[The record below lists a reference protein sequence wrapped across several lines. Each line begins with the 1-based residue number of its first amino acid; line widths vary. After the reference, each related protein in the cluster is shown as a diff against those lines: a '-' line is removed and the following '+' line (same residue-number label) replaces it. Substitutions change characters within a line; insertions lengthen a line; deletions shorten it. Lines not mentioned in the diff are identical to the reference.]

1 MNTPSSSLGDSRLL
15 EDALRHDRYAAAA
28 SQLGDV
34 QPITR
39 MSAVLAL
46 IELADE
52 WLQAVHLT
60 KTQRRRKAQT
70 VIDML
75 CSYVRSP
82 FPLAAEQKR
91 LLGDAPE
98 DLEQMRRF
106 RAEQADLEAEIQ
118 VRERI
123 LSEIHDRVRWQLRD
137 GASGFRLR
145 PICSPAPGR
154 VFPTIFRVPR
164 SSTLWILAS
173 RRGVRRYRSVGAR
186 TVLTQIS
193 GRPCMPPMPC
203 LAALSTVSR
212 CVLATPSTAGM

>member
-106 RAEQADLEAEIQ
+106 RAEQAELEAEIQ

-123 LSEIHDRVRWQLRD
+123 LSEIHDRVRWQLRN
-137 GASGFRLR
+137 GAGGSH
-145 PICSPAPGR
+145 
-154 VFPTIFRVPR
+154 RVPAEAF
-164 SSTLWILAS
+164 LQFFGCHVLLP
-173 RRGVRRYRSVGAR
+173 RGF
-186 TVLTQIS
+186 
-193 GRPCMPPMPC
+193 
-203 LAALSTVSR
+203 
-212 CVLATPSTAGM
+212 

>member
-82 FPLAAEQKR
+82 FPLAAEQ
-91 LLGDAPE
+91 
-98 DLEQMRRF
+98 
-106 RAEQADLEAEIQ
+106 
-118 VRERI
+118 
-123 LSEIHDRVRWQLRD
+123 
-137 GASGFRLR
+137 
-145 PICSPAPGR
+145 
-154 VFPTIFRVPR
+154 
-164 SSTLWILAS
+164 
-173 RRGVRRYRSVGAR
+173 
-186 TVLTQIS
+186 
-193 GRPCMPPMPC
+193 
-203 LAALSTVSR
+203 
-212 CVLATPSTAGM
+212 